1 MAFLYIVTKRIAFF
15 SPYKYNFFFSKKCG
29 WYPSNTPEGKEEF
42 EFFNVQGVPYI
53 IVKDHENNT
62 QKSILGFST
71 QSLEEAIL

>member
-15 SPYKYNFFFSKKCG
+15 SLYKYNFFFSKKCG
-29 WYPSNTPEGKEEF
+29 WSPSNTPEEKKEVES
-42 EFFNVQGVPYI
+42 FNVQGVPYI
-53 IVKDHENNT
+53 IVKDHENNI

>member
-1 MAFLYIVTKRIAFF
+1 MPPKMK
-15 SPYKYNFFFSKKCG
+15 KYNFFFSKKCG